1 MCYFLC
7 YSSSYGFNVYI
18 VRCVFVCDHSSWLFF
33 YMYWLDH
40 SIYVF
45 EKDIALPM
53 VVCHAHGRV
62 KSLEY
67 IPKTPLQP
75 LRCGYILNILNSR
88 KYICVPLFVALT
100 MCFFAF
106 FDLWLSQSNMF
117 IYSFRSTSVLF
128 FVFLD
133 TVSALLARHKSN
145 LSNLAKWF
153 FLNMFY
159 LVALSYV
166 GLSST

>member
-1 MCYFLC
+1 
-7 YSSSYGFNVYI
+7 
-18 VRCVFVCDHSSWLFF
+18 
-33 YMYWLDH
+33 MYWLDH

-53 VVCHAHGRV
+53 AVCHAHGRV

-88 KYICVPLFVALT
+88 KYICVPLFVALP
-100 MCFFAF
+100 MCFFCVFLFMVIANQYVY
-106 FDLWLSQSNMF
+106 L
-117 IYSFRSTSVLF
+117 SFRSTSVMF

-145 LSNLAKWF
+145 LSNLAK
-153 FLNMFY
+153 
-159 LVALSYV
+159 
-166 GLSST
+166 

>member
-1 MCYFLC
+1 MF
-7 YSSSYGFNVYI
+7 
-18 VRCVFVCDHSSWLFF
+18 
-33 YMYWLDH
+33 WLDH

-53 VVCHAHGRV
+53 VVCYAHGRV

-75 LRCGYILNILNSR
+75 LRCRYILNILNSR
-88 KYICVPLFVALT
+88 KYLRSAFCSSHNVF
-100 MCFFAF
+100 FFAF

-128 FVFLD
+128 FVF
-133 TVSALLARHKSN
+133 
-145 LSNLAKWF
+145 
-153 FLNMFY
+153 
-159 LVALSYV
+159 
-166 GLSST
+166 

>member
-1 MCYFLC
+1 MCFCLWSLFLIVFLYVLVGSLYIC
-7 YSSSYGFNVYI
+7 FRKGYSTSNGCLS
-18 VRCVFVCDHSSWLFF
+18 CSW
-33 YMYWLDH
+33 
-40 SIYVF
+40 
-45 EKDIALPM
+45 K
-53 VVCHAHGRV
+53 GV
-62 KSLEY
+62 KILEY

-100 MCFFAF
+100 MFFLRF
-106 FDLWLSQSNMF
+106 LIYGYRNSICLSIVF
-117 IYSFRSTSVLF
+117 VPLVLCF

>member
-1 MCYFLC
+1 
-7 YSSSYGFNVYI
+7 
-18 VRCVFVCDHSSWLFF
+18 
-33 YMYWLDH
+33 MYCLDH

-45 EKDIALPM
+45 EKDIVLPM

-75 LRCGYILNILNSR
+75 LRCGYIFNILNSR
-88 KYICVPLFVALT
+88 KYICVSLFVALT

-106 FDLWLSQSNMF
+106 FDLWLSQNNMF
-117 IYSFRSTSVLF
+117 ILVFVPLLLCL
-128 FVFLD
+128 FVFRYSISTFGASKVQL
-133 TVSALLARHKSN
+133 VE
-145 LSNLAKWF
+145 LSQVI

>member
-1 MCYFLC
+1 MCFCLWSLFLTVFL
-7 YSSSYGFNVYI
+7 YVLVGSLYI
-18 VRCVFVCDHSSWLFF
+18 CFRKGYRTSNGCLSCSW
-33 YMYWLDH
+33 
-40 SIYVF
+40 
-45 EKDIALPM
+45 K
-53 VVCHAHGRV
+53 GQ

-75 LRCGYILNILNSR
+75 LRCGYILNIINSR

-117 IYSFRSTSVLF
+117 IYSFCSTSVLF
-128 FVFLD
+128 FCFLD
-133 TVSALLARHKSN
+133 TVSALLAPHKSN
-145 LSNLAKWF
+145 LLNLAKWF

>member
-1 MCYFLC
+1 MCFCLWSLFLTVFLYVLVGSLYIC
-7 YSSSYGFNVYI
+7 FRKGYSTSNGCLSCSWKGQKPWIYTQNATATIALRVYI
-18 VRCVFVCDHSSWLFF
+18 KHNQQPKIYLCSAFCSSHNVF
-33 YMYWLDH
+33 
-40 SIYVF
+40 
-45 EKDIALPM
+45 
-53 VVCHAHGRV
+53 
-62 KSLEY
+62 
-67 IPKTPLQP
+67 
-75 LRCGYILNILNSR
+75 
-88 KYICVPLFVALT
+88 
-100 MCFFAF
+100 FFAF
-106 FDLWLSQSNMF
+106 FDLWLSQTNMF
-117 IYSFRSTSVLF
+117 ILVFVPLVLCF

>member
-75 LRCGYILNILNSR
+75 LRCRYILNILNSR
-88 KYICVPLFVALT
+88 KYLCSAFCSSHNVFFCVFWFMVIANQYVYL
-100 MCFFAF
+100 
-106 FDLWLSQSNMF
+106 
-117 IYSFRSTSVLF
+117 SFRSTSVMF
-128 FVFLD
+128 FCFLD